1 MGVENSISMQI
12 DANMISNQTNNKRTE
27 PEVLT
32 DRTRVRSGTE
42 GNFHGSDSVEQ
53 QVLRGRQSTT
63 ARGSNQKCSRVSNKK
78 NEVESRRKPTSV
90 RVLLNELLPI
100 T

>member
-12 DANMISNQTNNKRTE
+12 DANMISNQANNKCTE

-42 GNFHGSDSVEQ
+42 GNLHGSDSVEQ

-63 ARGSNQKCSRVSNKK
+63 ARGSNQKVPELVTKK
-78 NEVESRRKPTSV
+78 MKRSHEENR
-90 RVLLNELLPI
+90 LL
-100 T
+100 